1 MILGYA
7 LANRRRVLGL
17 LVAVAAVATS
27 AAWLKAGETGDTPSG
42 RFVMR
47 TGRKIAVTRST
58 TKFGVVFRNVRDVPT
73 VSARMRTLAG
83 GKVKDFN
90 GHRDSRVKV
99 IEVPETT
106 AARRQLIEQ
115 DPSVES
121 VQHMYRFA
129 TASKWSMGTST
140 VLVRAEPDLAGDK
153 LDALWKD
160 YGVTLIGPQ
169 DGFPNTF
176 LVKPARDEDEVVVA
190 ERLADDPRTIW
201 AQANFRNPIHT
212 LQIMPQDEYYPLQ
225 WHLNNTNQ
233 GTGTGGADINA
244 PEAWEIANG
253 QDVLLGMFD
262 DSCDVG
268 HPDLA
273 AGYIGIGHDP
283 TVSSSLPG
291 YKDPSPKQPHDN
303 HGTRVMGLAAARA
316 NSIGIRG
323 VAYQARFTASR
334 GLNSNL
340 TDAQLATVYTFALQQ
355 GVDVHI
361 NSWGFEAGV
370 PNPAVVEDNI
380 QRAYEEGRAKVDL
393 NNDGV
398 LDPLGMVIV
407 FASGNS
413 DLENQP
419 GLAISTLPWV
429 ISVGAS
435 QYRDARASYSNYGDT
450 LNFLAPSGDDNEP
463 GLVTTDNRDIDIA
476 DPGANVGGV
485 NVEDPNNPT
494 EVDAAGNYTEYFAGT
509 SGACPIAAGV
519 AALVISANPLLTADD
534 VRIIMEH
541 TANPINSSVAHYD
554 PVTGRSLKYGY
565 GRVDA
570 YGAADAAAN
579 SALGANVTWPDA
591 PADVCVNVD
600 TQQLVWRQNVGT
612 TEFLVLQSDSPFT
625 ADPGNPFPKDAAC
638 YDRRQSGCAS
648 APLQALPAGVSILA
662 IGCDLACGGGVST
675 SCDVTEAKCVDFQI
689 GSGTRYFAIYGR
701 NPLGRYSFGVAADSL
716 GNVTNSGVITLDPMG
731 GPDCAG
737 SSTNSGD
744 TGTSGVHVT
753 ISAAPREG
761 DSPLSVQFRG
771 NAVSV
776 DPIDESRTVWD
787 FGDGMSSSKRTVVHE
802 YTVAAGESRTFTA
815 TFTMYDTQGR
825 SDSDTV
831 TILVHGAE
839 TSDQGTAGIGRAP
852 RITVGTP
859 DNPQADIKEGT
870 SPLLVQVSLD
880 TGTISGTLQSVR
892 WDLGDGTILDS
903 LTAEHTYVNTS
914 GRDQRLVITGV
925 MSLLSSSNTTTTST
939 ASAFLTLH
947 TGTAE
952 TNTGTPNLPGTGTS
966 GGSSNVANLCGT
978 AGMIPLLLV
987 MAALVSL
994 RWIRRRDRV

>member
-27 AAWLKAGETGDTPSG
+27 AAWLRAGEAADSQSG

-47 TGRKIAVTRST
+47 SGRKIAVTRSN
-58 TKFGVVFRNVRDVPT
+58 TKFGVVFHNVRDVPT

-83 GKVKDFN
+83 GKVKDFE
-90 GHRDSRVKV
+90 GHRNSRVKV
-99 IEVPETT
+99 MEVPETT
-106 AARRQLIEQ
+106 AARRKLIEQ

-121 VQHMYRFA
+121 VQRMYRFA
-129 TASKWSMGTST
+129 TAKDWSMGTST
-140 VLVRAEPDLAGDK
+140 VLVRAKPDLAGDK

-160 YGVTLIGPQ
+160 YGVALIGPQ
-169 DGFPNTF
+169 GGFPNTF
-176 LVKPARDEDEVVVA
+176 LVKPARDDDEVVVA
-190 ERLADDPRTIW
+190 ERLSDDPRTIW

-212 LQIMPQDEYYPLQ
+212 LQLTPDDEFYPLQ
-225 WHLNNTNQ
+225 WHLNNTSQ
-233 GTGTGGADINA
+233 GTGTGADINA
-244 PEAWEIANG
+244 PEAWEISNG
-253 QDVLLGMFD
+253 QEVLLGMFD

-283 TVSSSLPG
+283 TVPSNSAG
-291 YKDPSPKQPHDN
+291 YTDPSPKQPHDN

-316 NSIGIRG
+316 NSIGVRG
-323 VAYQARFTASR
+323 VAYQSRFTASR
-334 GLNSNL
+334 GLNSNIS
-340 TDAQLATVYTFALQQ
+340 DAQLATVYTFALQQ

-361 NSWGFEAGV
+361 NSWGFDAGI
-370 PNPAVVEDNI
+370 PNPAIVEDNI
-380 QRAYEEGRAKVDL
+380 QRAYEDGRAKVDL
-393 NNDGV
+393 DDDGE

-413 DLENQP
+413 DLQNEP
-419 GLAISTLPWV
+419 GLEISTLPWV

-435 QYRDARASYSNYGDT
+435 QFRDARASYSNYGDT

-463 GLVTTDNRDIDIA
+463 GLVTTDNRDTTDIG

-485 NVEDPNNPT
+485 DIEYSDSPT
-494 EVDAAGNYTEYFAGT
+494 DLDEAGNYTAYFGGT

-519 AALVISANPLLTADD
+519 AALVLSANPLLTADD

-541 TANPINSSVAHYD
+541 TANPINSAVAEYD
-554 PVTGRSLKYGY
+554 PTTSRSLKYGY
-565 GRVDA
+565 GRLDA
-570 YGAADAAAN
+570 LAAVQAAAN
-579 SALGANVTWPDA
+579 SAQAANTTWPDV
-591 PADVCVNVD
+591 PADICVNQ

-612 TEFLVLQSDSPFT
+612 TEFLVLQSNAPFAFVPADS
-625 ADPGNPFPKDAAC
+625 DC
-638 YDRRQSGCAS
+638 YDARQSGCAT
-648 APLQALPAGVSILA
+648 APIQALPDGVSVLA
-662 IGCDLACGGGVST
+662 VGCDLACGGGVST
-675 SCDVTEAKCVDFQI
+675 SCDVGEEKCVDYQVS
-689 GSGTRYFAIYGR
+689 SGTQYFAIYGR
-701 NPLGRYSFGVAADSL
+701 NSVGRYSFGVAADSL
-716 GNVTNSGVITLDPMG
+716 GNVTNPGVITLDPFG

-737 SSTNSGD
+737 SGTDSGE

-761 DSPLSVQFRG
+761 NSPLSVQFRG
-771 NAVSV
+771 NAVST
-776 DPIDESRTVWD
+776 DPIDESRTMWD

-802 YTVAAGESRTFTA
+802 YTVAAGQTRTFTA
-815 TFTMYDTQGR
+815 KFTMYDVQDR

-831 TILVHGAE
+831 TILVHGPE
-839 TSDQGTAGIGRAP
+839 TTDQESAGTGRAP

-859 DNPQADIKEGT
+859 DNPEADIQEGT
-870 SPLLVQVSLD
+870 SPLIVQVSLD

-892 WDLGDGTILDS
+892 WDLGDGTIVDS
-903 LTAEHTYVNTS
+903 LTAQHTYVNTS

-925 MSLLSSSNTTTTST
+925 MSTLSASNATST
-939 ASAFLTLH
+939 SDATTFLTLH
-947 TGTAE
+947 SGSTD
-952 TNTGTPNLPGTGTS
+952 TNTGEPNLPGTGTS
-966 GGSSNVANLCGT
+966 GGSNNVANLCGT
-978 AGMIPLLLV
+978 TGMIPWLLV
-987 MAALVSL
+987 MATLVSL